1 MLALWEKIYDQPRSA
16 YYTGHIIL
24 PNAYYTTCILYS
36 RDIILPKVCLVKAM
50 VFPIVMCET
59 WAIKKAERQR
69 VDAFELW
76 CGDDSWESLGL
87 QGDPI
92 SPS

>member
-1 MLALWEKIYDQPRSA
+1 MLALWEKICDQPRPA

-24 PNAYYTTCILYS
+24 PNAYYTTCILYI

-69 VDAFELW
+69 IDAFELP
-76 CGDDSWESLGL
+76 CGDDS
-87 QGDPI
+87 
-92 SPS
+92 